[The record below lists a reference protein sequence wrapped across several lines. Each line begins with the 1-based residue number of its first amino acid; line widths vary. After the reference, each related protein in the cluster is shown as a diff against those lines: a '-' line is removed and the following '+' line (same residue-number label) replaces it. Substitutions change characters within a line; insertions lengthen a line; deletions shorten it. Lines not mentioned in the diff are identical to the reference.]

1 MSNMT
6 LLQMFKRMGYR
17 EKMTG
22 HGWRSVAY
30 TILNEQGFNRNW
42 VEMTL
47 AHVPQGVRTTYN
59 KALYLPQRREML
71 QWYGDYLNKLCNCL

>member
-22 HGWRSVAY
+22 HGWRSVAS
-30 TILNEQGFNRNW
+30 TILNEQGF
-42 VEMTL
+42 
-47 AHVPQGVRTTYN
+47 
-59 KALYLPQRREML
+59 KS
-71 QWYGDYLNKLCNCL
+71 